1 MYSSGLTTI
10 KNLHWRSMLVT
21 VWVLIL
27 SGCSVF
33 GLRTTE
39 EASYIIVDQQE
50 EFELRQYA
58 GLVIIETTV
67 KKGFK
72 EAGKEAFGKLFG
84 YISGENKSRQEI
96 AMTAPVLVNQ
106 ASADT
111 GKSIDMTSQVIVD
124 EINDGWRY
132 AFVLPNSFTMA
143 NAPIPVNPKI
153 RLVQVQPKLVAV
165 LSYSGLLNEDNFR
178 DNSVRLSN
186 WISKNQLESLSLP
199 RVAGYDPPWTIPF
212 LRRNEIMIDVG
223 S

>member
-1 MYSSGLTTI
+1 
-10 KNLHWRSMLVT
+10 MLVT

-58 GLVIIETTV
+58 GLVIVETTV